1 MIFLTNNIKFR
12 EAATR
17 GVLWIKVFLEILQN
31 SHENTY
37 ARVSFLIKLQTLDL
51 QLYSKE
57 TLVQVFS
64 CEFFEI
70 FKNTFP
76 YRTPLVAASV
86 ITRKRSFISALSVC
100 ITVPNHPKFLITNSE
115 EVYY

>member
-1 MIFLTNNIKFR
+1 MQIS
-12 EAATR
+12 R
-17 GVLWIKVFLEILQN
+17 GICEVVVRRCSVEKVLLEISQN

-64 CEFFEI
+64 F
-70 FKNTFP
+70 
-76 YRTPLVAASV
+76 
-86 ITRKRSFISALSVC
+86 
-100 ITVPNHPKFLITNSE
+100 
-115 EVYY
+115 

>member
-1 MIFLTNNIKFR
+1 MQIS
-12 EAATR
+12 R
-17 GVLWIKVFLEILQN
+17 GICEVVVRRCSVEKVLLEISQN
-31 SHENTY
+31 SHENTCE
-37 ARVSFLIKLQTLDL
+37 KTLDL

-57 TLVQVFS
+57 TLVQVLS

-70 FKNTFP
+70 FKNIFP

-115 EVYY
+115 EVCY